1 MPRRVHE
8 EDSRVIEGAVRQ
20 HPDGLTAQQIDDALQ
35 SAPPRRTLQ
44 YRLKSLVT
52 SKRLVMEGTGSHRRT
67 AAGTEAAPLWLR
79 IESRRCSSSCS
90 AGCPGRD
97 RERQRAHGGP
107 SGSCP
112 ASGRGPA
119 CSTSAAGPVPR
130 RWCWRSARSRIV
142 AVDNHPPFI
151 HILNREA
158 QRLGVANRLEARVA
172 DMRRLDFADDSFD
185 LICEQAGSAR
195 GGHAPTRVKAPTGA
209 GCSTRARAALKAGLR
224 DWRRLLRPNGHV
236 ALTEVCWRKPD
247 PPAECVAFWKRESAG
262 TPPGDDLRDGAGCAP
277 GRVAL
282 VDGAETQLNRASA
295 AVDLTVW

>member
-185 LICEQAGSAR
+185 LIWCE
-195 GGHAPTRVKAPTGA
+195 GA
-209 GCSTRARAALKAGLR
+209 IYNVGVKAGLR